1 MNLNVLLSLVCRVM
15 EWQSYRKN
23 IFYVLHN
30 AALLMWVSEF
40 DVSLKQA
47 ISFFFQTA
55 IVKNNPRKYLRSVG
69 DGEKVEF
76 DVVEGEKVTPSKY
89 TRLKHKTRIV
99 SPACLDIATYSRL
112 VFSFTLMMQL
122 EKISFRDNLC
132 GKRNCQILMQ
142 SCRKL
147 KPDYFTNLAEGC
159 KVCKYTN

>member
-1 MNLNVLLSLVCRVM
+1 
-15 EWQSYRKN
+15 
-23 IFYVLHN
+23 
-30 AALLMWVSEF
+30 MWVSEF

-122 EKISFRDNLC
+122 EKICFKIGCDLQMQTFLPWVEVQKDKTSFRDNLC

-147 KPDYFTNLAEGC
+147 KTDYFTNLAEGC

>member
-23 IFYVLHN
+23 IFYVLQN
-30 AALLMWVSEF
+30 ATLHCLCGF

-47 ISFFFQTA
+47 ISFLFQTA

-89 TRLKHKTRIV
+89 ARLKHKTRIV
-99 SPACLDIATYSRL
+99 SPACLDIATYSRKYVSKL
-112 VFSFTLMMQL
+112 DVTCKCRL
-122 EKISFRDNLC
+122 
-132 GKRNCQILMQ
+132 
-142 SCRKL
+142 SCRGWKCRRTKQVL
-147 KPDYFTNLAEGC
+147 GIIFVAKEI
-159 KVCKYTN
+159 VRS